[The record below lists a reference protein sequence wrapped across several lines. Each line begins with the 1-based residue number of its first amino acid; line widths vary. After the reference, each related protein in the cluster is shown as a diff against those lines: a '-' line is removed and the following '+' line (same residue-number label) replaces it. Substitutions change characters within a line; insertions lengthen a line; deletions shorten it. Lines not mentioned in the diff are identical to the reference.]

1 MSLVFLEEDE
11 PSLDLLA
18 LFQANSHG
26 DSLAVVSGSSSLTWF
41 GGVVSVDV
49 DSVHCLFVG
58 LLLLSFV
65 FDDEDDCL
73 SDCCDVDVLFVAV
86 GAVVG
91 AMVCCPIESVG
102 WSVCCSVGGSEVLER
117 HLSA

>member
-11 PSLDLLA
+11 PSLALLA

-26 DSLAVVSGSSSLTWF
+26 EASAVVSGRSSLTCF

-91 AMVCCPIESVG
+91 AMVCWVATLGTEWHSPRDG
-102 WSVCCSVGGSEVLER
+102 DDDLMF
-117 HLSA
+117 